1 MAAQAG
7 ADAQATRL
15 LTATLPQSWIYP
27 TKACAS
33 RLPDR
38 HENPARALW
47 ADWTLNH
54 LASIRRLE
62 LHAFFTPLVAIR
74 VILIGNRLLR
84 DLRRRGGRVWQSA
97 ADRHATGR
105 KYRVLQKR
113 APAKRRRP
121 GTHVTPQLSASGG
134 STLLAIRLVARRFI
148 PRTLD
153 RGRQAMNVGNKS
165 DVRRS

>member
-84 DLRRRGGRVWQSA
+84 DLRRRGGRLWRRA
-97 ADRHATGR
+97 ADHRAAGCTHG
-105 KYRVLQKR
+105 VLQER
-113 APAKRRRP
+113 APAKRGRHCN
-121 GTHVTPQLSASGG
+121 HVAPQLSALGVNALSHTTQCRPIYSHSPVGPVAGG
-134 STLLAIRLVARRFI
+134 
-148 PRTLD
+148 
-153 RGRQAMNVGNKS
+153 Q
-165 DVRRS
+165 